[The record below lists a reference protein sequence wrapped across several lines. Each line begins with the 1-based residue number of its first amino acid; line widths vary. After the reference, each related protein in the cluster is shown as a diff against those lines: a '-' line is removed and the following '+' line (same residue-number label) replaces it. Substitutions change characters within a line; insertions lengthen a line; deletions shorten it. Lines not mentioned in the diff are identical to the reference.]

1 MVVMIKAGGY
11 YIRIMMIIVILIIIE
26 WDNDDNNVRFDN
38 NSIGHYYDG
47 VVMGM
52 ILFLMFIY

>member
-11 YIRIMMIIVILIIIE
+11 YMRIMMIIVIIIIIE
-26 WDNDDNNVRFDN
+26 WDNDDNNVSFDN
-38 NSIGHYYDG
+38 DSIGHYYDG
-47 VVMGM
+47 VQMGM